1 MKDDEF
7 EVFFAGGGFG
17 GFGAQET
24 IVLAHNAEGLFFRSD
39 DSLSAHGDRNV
50 IHEGLRGNEA
60 AGIFDVL
67 LVDGGF
73 LTAIVGEEVGDF
85 ERDKF
90 ALEEAIAWAA
100 REEMEAEVN

>member
-1 MKDDEF
+1 M
-7 EVFFAGGGFG
+7 
-17 GFGAQET
+17 
-24 IVLAHNAEGLFFRSD
+24 
-39 DSLSAHGDRNV
+39 SAHGDRNV